1 MFPARYRGRRSAL
14 AARVAA
20 HPWIAR
26 HPLAARLAGVFL
38 SARFTGYAAGSA
50 IAFVLSNL
58 VFALLYVANASTV
71 VCSVAGFVA
80 GAIPNWI
87 LNRRWAWRRSGA
99 PVFGREVIG
108 YIGVSIVVLV
118 TTSAATGWTNSQVQ
132 SIPSHYGVRVL
143 LVTAS
148 YVAVTVVLFVAKFAI
163 YDYWVFSDRSRVR
176 AALRSLSQVPRTA
189 RANRRP

>member
-1 MFPARYRGRRSAL
+1 
-14 AARVAA
+14 
-20 HPWIAR
+20 
-26 HPLAARLAGVFL
+26 VFL

-58 VFALLYVANASTV
+58 VFALFYVANASTV
-71 VCSVAGFVA
+71 ACSVAGFVA

-87 LNRRWAWRRSGA
+87 LNRRWAWRRSGT

-108 YIGVSIVVLV
+108 YIGVSIVVLI
-118 TTSAATGWTNSQVQ
+118 TTSAVTGWTNSQVQ

-148 YVAVTVVLFVAKFAI
+148 YVAVTVILFGAKFVI